1 MPFFVSSQSLLQW
14 RHFFLWHCHFCVI
27 SAVLS
32 VVTVHPLPT
41 QSFVTPSQQTMPTC
55 VILTRHTNTK
65 TVHVQVCYLCSC
77 RAMDACAYIR
87 VGLVANRRV
96 GGVLVAAPALWG
108 RNTNSTAMSSRSF
121 TRHRY
126 RPVTPRRPSSSSEL
140 LLHGSW
146 RVRTCTCDS
155 FVLRES
161 HFSNARAVWRMWRI
175 LLAAYLKDKQSRNR
189 LTSWKRIGPN
199 SNEWSGTWLL
209 PDYED
214 LSCMSGVS

>member
-121 TRHRY
+121 TRQVQATDIKASVVFFWAPATWFMACPY
-126 RPVTPRRPSSSSEL
+126 MY
-140 LLHGSW
+140 
-146 RVRTCTCDS
+146 VRL
-155 FVLRES
+155 F
-161 HFSNARAVWRMWRI
+161 RAQG
-175 LLAAYLKDKQSRNR
+175 K
-189 LTSWKRIGPN
+189 PF
-199 SNEWSGTWLL
+199 
-209 PDYED
+209 
-214 LSCMSGVS
+214 